1 MDRIGR
7 VADRRR
13 APSKW
18 HNSAVDGPEE
28 RGDGGAAELLARHR
42 EVLPNW
48 LALYYDEPIE
58 LVRGEGSR
66 VWDGAGRE
74 YLDFFGGIV
83 TTISGHVV
91 PKLVEALTEQANKIA
106 HTSTVYLIRPM
117 VQLAERLTKLS
128 PVEPAPVKAFFV
140 GSGTEAIDAALL
152 FATNWRRSNEII
164 ALRNSYHGRSFGAI
178 AITGNK
184 GWSASSFSPLNV
196 SYALAPYCYRCP
208 LGLKYPD
215 CGVACAE
222 DLRNVIET
230 TTTGEPAAMIA
241 EPIQGVGGFVTP
253 PPEYFGIVKQ
263 ILDEFGIPFIADEVQ
278 TGFGRT
284 GESFWGIE
292 SYGVRPDMIVCA
304 KGLGNGMAI
313 GAVVGRTDM
322 VDSLKA
328 NSISTFGGNPMA
340 ATYALANL
348 EFIEEQ
354 RLQERAYKIGNSLYR
369 GLKDLEDRHQI
380 VGEVR
385 GKGLMLGVEL
395 VADKATKAPSPE
407 KANQVMETCRE
418 RGLLIGRGG
427 LYGNVLRISPPLVI
441 TEADA
446 ARAIETLEVAF
457 DEARSS

>member
-1 MDRIGR
+1 VTSDPKGG
-7 VADRRR
+7 D
-13 APSKW
+13 
-18 HNSAVDGPEE
+18 
-28 RGDGGAAELLARHR
+28 DGGAEELLRRHR

-48 LALYYDEPIE
+48 LALYYKEPIE
-58 LVRGEGSR
+58 LVRGEGAR
-66 VWDGAGRE
+66 VWDGAGKE

-91 PKLVEALTEQANKIA
+91 PKLVEALTDQANKIA

-128 PVEPAPVKAFFV
+128 PVEPPPVKAFFV
-140 GSGTEAIDAALL
+140 GSGTEAIEAALL
-152 FATNWRRSNEII
+152 FATTWRRSNEII
-164 ALRNSYHGRSFGAI
+164 ALRHSYHGRSFGAI
-178 AITGNK
+178 GITGNK

-196 SYALAPYCYRCP
+196 SYALSPYCYRCP
-208 LGLKYPD
+208 LGLSYPD

-222 DLRNVIET
+222 DLRSVIET

-253 PPEYFGIVKQ
+253 PPEYFGIVKS

-284 GESFWGIE
+284 GEAFWGIE
-292 SYGVRPDMIVCA
+292 SYGVHPDAIVCA

-313 GAVVGRTDM
+313 GAVVSRADM
-322 VDSLKA
+322 MESLRA

-340 ATYALANL
+340 STYALANVDN
-348 EFIEEQ
+348 IEEH

-369 GLKDLEDRHQI
+369 DLKDLEDRYDM

-385 GKGLMLGVEL
+385 GKGLMIGVEL
-395 VADKATKAPSPE
+395 VKDKESKAPNPE
-407 KANQVMETCRE
+407 GAVRVMEVAKE
-418 RGLLIGRGG
+418 HGLLIGKGG
-427 LYGNVLRISPPLVI
+427 LYGNVLRLSPPLII
-441 TEADA
+441 TEEDA
-446 ARAIETLEVAF
+446 ARAVETLEIAF
-457 DEARSS
+457 GEAQRA

>member
-1 MDRIGR
+1 MT
-7 VADRRR
+7 
-13 APSKW
+13 
-18 HNSAVDGPEE
+18 AV
-28 RGDGGAAELLARHR
+28 GDGGAGDLLARHK
-42 EVLPNW
+42 EVLPSW
-48 LALYYDEPIE
+48 LALYYKEPIE
-58 LVRGEGSR
+58 LVRGEGAR
-66 VWDGAGRE
+66 VWDGAGKE

-91 PKLVEALTEQANKIA
+91 PKLVEALTEQANRIA

-117 VQLAERLTKLS
+117 VELAERLIGL
-128 PVEPAPVKAFFV
+128 APVDPPAKAFFV
-140 GSGTEAIDAALL
+140 GSGTEAVEAALL
-152 FATNWRRSNEII
+152 FATSLRRSNEII

-178 AITGNK
+178 GVTGNK
-184 GWSASSFSPLNV
+184 GWSASSFTPLNV

-253 PPEYFGIVKQ
+253 PPEYFGIVKS
-263 ILDEFGIPFIADEVQ
+263 ILDEFGIPFIVDEVQ

-284 GESFWGIE
+284 GEAFWGIDA
-292 SYGVRPDMIVCA
+292 YDVRPDAIVCA

-313 GAVVGRTDM
+313 GAVVARNDM

-328 NSISTFGGNPMA
+328 NSISTFGGNPLA

-348 EFIEEQ
+348 DNIEEQ
-354 RLQERAYKIGNSLYR
+354 KLQERAYKIGNSLYR
-369 GLKDLEDRHQI
+369 DLKDLEDRYEV

-385 GKGLMLGVEL
+385 GKGLMIGVEL
-395 VADKATKAPSPE
+395 VKDGETKAPDPE
-407 KANQVMETCRE
+407 AANQVMEFCKD

-427 LYGNVLRISPPLVI
+427 LYGNVLRLSPPLVI
-441 TEADA
+441 SEEDA
-446 ARAIETLEVAF
+446 ARAVETLEVAF
-457 DEARSS
+457 GEVRGA